1 MAGRGK
7 ELGFLE
13 RTGVISL
20 KEQLAR
26 TALRNVRLKGHT
38 YVELREDNK
47 KVIFFCVL
55 CLAPCYSDSVLHDHL
70 RGHLH
75 KQMYEAAK
83 ATLLKQNPFP
93 FNDGMLFFHN
103 TEEDNHLVPSNG
115 RNLMQKRSINENNL
129 AIVAFKGNAS
139 DYELSSEGSLDS
151 GQGDES
157 LDLDDLIIPNVLH
170 KDKVTNLEVRE
181 IGIGKISLKSLEQ
194 EGVSKGIKKIWCEWF
209 GKSDSVNNDK
219 IPYHDFAVV
228 SFAFDFDLGRKG
240 ILDDLQGFLS
250 SSSRPAI
257 EGNANPKG
265 KKRKSLSDPEDYS
278 ESLSNQYE
286 ESSSEESLA
295 SGSSNSRNLVEVY
308 DDNSLQLRVFPN
320 KCTRKEIRAR
330 QRLASERV
338 CDICQHKMLPGKNVA
353 TLLNMKTGRIVCS
366 SRNLNGAFHVFHISC
381 LIHWVL
387 LCESEVYTKQMVV
400 APEVKKKS
408 RRKKGAKFKKAEEE
422 SKKQIYSA
430 FCPECQGTGVHIDE
444 DDELEKPTVS
454 LSEMFKY
461 KMKASDGHKEYIKN
475 PELLHNC
482 STGFYF
488 PSQSQEPLQ
497 ENVSAL
503 KLLRF
508 YHAVELSN
516 E

>member
-13 RTGVISL
+13 RNGVISL

-55 CLAPCYSDSVLHDHL
+55 CLSPCYSDSVLHDHL

-103 TEEDNHLVPSNG
+103 DDENQSVPSNG
-115 RNLMQKRSINENNL
+115 TVNGNSL
-129 AIVAFKGNAS
+129 AIVPVEGYGS
-139 DYELSSEGSLDS
+139 DYELSSEGSLDLA
-151 GQGDES
+151 QGDEGIDVS
-157 LDLDDLIIPNVLH
+157 DLIIPDVLL
-170 KDKVTNLEVRE
+170 KDKVSDLEVRE
-181 IGIGKISLKSLEQ
+181 VGVGKISVRYCEKDK
-194 EGVSKGIKKIWCEWF
+194 GSKGIKKIWCEWL
-209 GKSDSVNNDK
+209 GKSDSVNSDM

-240 ILDDLQGFLS
+240 LLDDLQGLLS
-250 SSSRPAI
+250 SSSRPEI
-257 EGNANPKG
+257 EGNKDIKG
-265 KKRKSLSDPEDYS
+265 KKRKLLSDAEYLS
-278 ESLSNQYE
+278 ESLSNQE
-286 ESSSEESLA
+286 ESSGED
-295 SGSSNSRNLVEVY
+295 SGNSGSRNLLDVY
-308 DDNSLQLRVFPN
+308 DDKSLQLRVVPS
-320 KCTRKEIRAR
+320 KCTRKEIRTR

-387 LCESEVYTKQMVV
+387 LCDSEVYTKQLV
-400 APEVKKKS
+400 APEVKRRY
-408 RRKKGAKFKKAEEE
+408 RRKKGAKLKKVDEDA
-422 SKKQIYSA
+422 KKQIYCV
-430 FCPECQGTGVHIDE
+430 FCPECQGTGIDFNG
-444 DDELEKPTVS
+444 DELEKPTVS

-461 KMKASDGHKEYIKN
+461 KMKASDGHKEYIKS
-475 PELLHNC
+475 PELLQNC

-488 PSQSQEPLQ
+488 PFQSEEAMQ
-497 ENVSAL
+497 ENISPL

-508 YHAVELSN
+508 YHAVE
-516 E
+516 